1 MRPPSHALFR
11 FIKKMSPSEKRYF
24 KRFGFSNQKDANQY
38 MLVFNAINNQKEY
51 NEKALLQQFEGYT
64 FTNNFSEIKKY
75 LYQQLQRV
83 MRLYNAQKSIDI
95 VLYNHLSD
103 IAVLYNKELY
113 SDCEHL
119 IRKATKLATRHEKFN
134 ILLLLNEWKRKVVRI
149 DHHSQ
154 GIRDYLAE
162 EAILDQEYIQ
172 KVKNE
177 SDYFINGLELMLMV
191 RNEGRLN
198 PVQYATPE
206 LPPLS
211 FRAQRY
217 LLWKRTQQGFLAW
230 DDQMAFEAN
239 KKDVLLFEEHPH
251 FIEAM
256 PKQYVV
262 ALSNTIN
269 SSIDEQQEIYIE
281 KALKTLNKYPFN
293 IEFKLKEELL
303 IRIVQLSTA
312 IKSGALA
319 RAIEHKNVIDNH
331 LKVMHKKKVIDL
343 TLQLYAE
350 YEFLK
355 LNILNNEFPT
365 ALNHYNS
372 IRQLET
378 KKHQELMFMS
388 TRLMGILIHY
398 HFQNWLFLESLIRS
412 TTRLLKLKFPNERLA
427 FLFVETIK
435 RCISIRI
442 SPNIPDEAILKELKK
457 LKAEID
463 SFSSAEIREEYIIA
477 AWVYSIVLKKPM
489 VVCMSMMKKKIF
501 YN

>member
-95 VLYNHLSD
+95 ILYNYLSD

-113 SDCEHL
+113 SDCEQL
-119 IRKATKLATRHEKFN
+119 IRKATKVATKYEKFN

-149 DHHSQ
+149 DHHSK
-154 GIRDYLAE
+154 GIRDYLAQ

-177 SDYFINGLELMLMV
+177 SDYFTNGLELMLSV
-191 RNEGRLN
+191 RMADTANI
-198 PVQYATPE
+198 VQYTSPE

-211 FRAQRY
+211 FRAHRY
-217 LLWKRTQQGFLAW
+217 LLWKRSQQGFLAW
-230 DDQMAFEAN
+230 DNDMAFEAN
-239 KKDVLLFEEHPH
+239 KKDVLLFEKYPH
-251 FIEAM
+251 FIESM
-256 PKQYVV
+256 PKQYIV

-269 SSIDEQQEIYIE
+269 TSIDEQQETYIE

-293 IEFKLKEELL
+293 IEFKLKEELF
-303 IRIVQLSTA
+303 IRILQLSTH
-312 IKSGALA
+312 IKKGQLQQT
-319 RAIEHKNVIDNH
+319 IDSQETINKL
-331 LKVMHKKKVIDL
+331 LKSMHKKKVTAPNL
-343 TLQLYAE
+343 NLYAE

-355 LNILNNEFPT
+355 LNIINYEFPKALNN
-365 ALNHYNS
+365 YNN

-378 KKHQELMFMS
+378 KNHQELMFMS

-435 RCISIRI
+435 RCISVRV
-442 SPNIPDEAILKELKK
+442 SPNIPDETILKEMKK
-457 LKAEID
+457 LKTEI
-463 SFSSAEIREEYIIA
+463 ARLPPTRIGEEYVLV
-477 AWVYSIVLKKPM
+477 AWVYSIVLNQPM
-489 VVCMSMMKKKIF
+489 VKCMPLIIK
-501 YN
+501 